1 MNDKE
6 ILCRVGE
13 TIRIERLKKKLSQQD
28 LAELA
33 GLSTKY
39 VNMIENQKSNPTIVK
54 VVRLCKAL
62 NISLNKLIED

>member
-13 TIRIERLKKKLSQQD
+13 TIRIERLKRKLSQQE
-28 LAELA
+28 LAEQA

-39 VNMIENQKSNPTIVK
+39 INMIENQKSNPTIVK
-54 VVRLCKAL
+54 LVHICEAL
-62 NISLNKLIED
+62 NITLNKLLED